1 MSFLNNWS
9 VSRRLT
15 VAFGAMA
22 VIVLV
27 VALMGYAGI
36 GSVAGLSRE
45 IVSIEA
51 VVALGSKDLQSAVLN
66 LRRFEKDTFLNID
79 DNAKATEYVDKWKKE
94 REKLEAAWLRLEQT
108 SNIPEERTQLER
120 GRANLDAYTKG
131 FEEVVAGIQ
140 GKTIMTAEVAN
151 MSMVPFKDAVR
162 AIETMTDEVAA
173 RHRKRMDGAL
183 DQIES
188 RRWQTALVLLV
199 FVAAGIPVLLFAL
212 FLARSLS
219 SQIQRLAQVF
229 PRIAAGDMAG
239 AADDLR
245 ILREGEVAGSKSE
258 IVALTAAA
266 REMTEGL
273 RVTLAKSL
281 RDGVVQLSA
290 SIAQIG
296 ATSKQYAATAGEQ
309 AASVAQISTTI
320 EEIRQTSQAAAQSA
334 REVAESAEEAAQG
347 GQDGRERLLEAVT
360 MMKTINERVQAIA
373 GQILRL
379 SEQTAQIGTIVDA
392 VNDLAEQSNLLAVNA
407 SIEAAKAGDQG
418 RGFAVVA
425 SEVRSLAEQSK
436 RATQQIRGILVD
448 IQKATQSAVMA
459 TEEGTKRADDG
470 GRAVD
475 AVRVVVEN
483 LAGVLEESSGKARQ
497 IAGAATQQASGIA
510 QIATAMENLAN
521 AGRDNAKGVKQLEQS
536 VLDLD
541 KLAGA
546 LKATSAGL

>member
-1 MSFLNNWS
+1 MSLLNSWS

-15 VAFGAMA
+15 LAFGALSA
-22 VIVLV
+22 IVLA
-27 VALMGYAGI
+27 VAVMGYSGI
-36 GSVAGLSRE
+36 GSVAGLAQD
-45 IVSIEA
+45 IVSVESVMAI
-51 VVALGSKDLQSAVLN
+51 GSKDLQSAVLN
-66 LRRFEKDTFLNID
+66 LRRYEKDTFLNID
-79 DNAKATEYVDKWKKE
+79 DNAKSADYLSKWKKE
-94 REKLEAAWLRLEQT
+94 RELLETTWLRLEQQST
-108 SNIPEERTQLER
+108 ILEERAQLER
-120 GRANLDAYTKG
+120 GRAHLDAYSKG
-131 FEEVVAGIQ
+131 FEGVVAGIQ
-140 GKTIMTAEVAN
+140 GKSIMTAEVAN
-151 MSMVPFKDAVR
+151 LSMVPFKDAVR
-162 AIETMTDEVAA
+162 SLEGMTDEIAA

-183 DQIES
+183 EQIND
-188 RRWQTALVLLV
+188 RRRQVVTALLLFVALGVPVLV
-199 FVAAGIPVLLFAL
+199 FAMM
-212 FLARSLS
+212 LARSLS
-219 SQIQRLAQVF
+219 SQIRRLAQVF
-229 PRIAAGDMAG
+229 PRIASGDMAG
-239 AADDLR
+239 AADDLKV
-245 ILREGEVAGSKSE
+245 LREGEVEGSHSE
-258 IVALTAAA
+258 IAALTAAA

-273 RVTLAKSL
+273 RVGLSRSL

-320 EEIRQTSQAAAQSA
+320 EEIRQTSQTAAQSA

-347 GQDGRERLLEAVT
+347 GQDGRERLLEAVAT
-360 MMKTINERVQAIA
+360 MRTINDRVQAIA
-373 GQILRL
+373 GQILQL

-470 GRAVD
+470 GRSVD

-483 LAGVLEESSGKARQ
+483 LAAVLEESSGKARQ

-510 QIATAMENLAN
+510 QIATAMENLAT

-546 LKATSAGL
+546 LKATSARL